1 MASKGSKKGGGP
13 APHAPLDRPKKQMK
27 QKSLHGFFTPTAV
40 TNARLKDKTAS
51 RAASASASVAKLKFK
66 SKQEASTTA
75 VASSGLQ
82 SRSLSRPGAA
92 KRSSTVESSFD
103 KASKRQKTSVKVAPA
118 KPRTQSTPFGDHVDS
133 WFTVACKTRPDFF
146 RVLSETSLKRSEKG
160 YIAIFLGFGF
170 GFGVLRMLICVVDK
184 ECPPRF

>member
-1 MASKGSKKGGGP
+1 MAS
-13 APHAPLDRPKKQMK
+13 
-27 QKSLHGFFTPTAV
+27 PTAV
-40 TNARLKDKTAS
+40 TNAGLKDKTAP
-51 RAASASASVAKLKFK
+51 RAISASASTSVAKSKLKLKFK
-66 SKQEASTTA
+66 SKLKQEASTTA